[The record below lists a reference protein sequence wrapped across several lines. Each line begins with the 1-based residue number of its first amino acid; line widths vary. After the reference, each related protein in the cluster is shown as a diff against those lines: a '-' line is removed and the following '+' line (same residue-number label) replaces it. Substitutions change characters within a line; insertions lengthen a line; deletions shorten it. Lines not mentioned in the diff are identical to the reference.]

1 MSTPQPPRCAR
12 CKSTA
17 PVDGSLYCQVCR
29 VLERITAQALTVR
42 LNEAIAALKREQDKV
57 TR

>member
-1 MSTPQPPRCAR
+1 
-12 CKSTA
+12 
-17 PVDGSLYCQVCR
+17 